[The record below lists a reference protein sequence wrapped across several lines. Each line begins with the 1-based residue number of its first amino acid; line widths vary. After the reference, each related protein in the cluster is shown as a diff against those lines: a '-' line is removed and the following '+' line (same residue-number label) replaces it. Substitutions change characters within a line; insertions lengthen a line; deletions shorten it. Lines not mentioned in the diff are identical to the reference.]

1 LEVALGDEAAVHEF
15 MEEMNIQDQNEEIL
29 FDILIQA
36 IVRISENN
44 FEISYS
50 VLTLAVFFYF
60 TIV

>member
-1 LEVALGDEAAVHEF
+1 MGDEAAVHEF